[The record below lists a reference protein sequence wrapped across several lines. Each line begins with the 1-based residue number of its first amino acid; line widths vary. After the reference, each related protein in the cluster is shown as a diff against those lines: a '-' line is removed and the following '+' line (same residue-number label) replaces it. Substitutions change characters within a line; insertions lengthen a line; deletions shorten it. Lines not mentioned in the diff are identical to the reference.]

1 MSFAI
6 PAATSVTSLF
16 VTKTD
21 FYAKKDTG
29 EVMATVQALSPIP
42 AGAQG
47 NAKGYEVT
55 EYRADSSVLEHID
68 LSNGPAVFKF
78 ESQVRPVTDRFGR
91 TTNTQVLTKL
101 VSEQTTRR
109 PADVSAEA
117 RRLAAEQKGNA
128 GGDSAKS

>member
-6 PAATSVTSLF
+6 PAATSITSLF

-21 FYAKKDTG
+21 YYTKKDTG

-55 EYRADSSVLEHID
+55 EYRADASVLDQVD
-68 LSNGPAVFKF
+68 LTQGPVSVKF
-78 ESQVRPVTDRFGR
+78 ESQIRPVTDRFGR
-91 TTNTQVLTKL
+91 TTNTQVLTK
-101 VSEQTTRR
+101 VIVDQQQRQAAPQSGK
-109 PADVSAEA
+109 PADA
-117 RRLAAEQKGNA
+117 
-128 GGDSAKS
+128 AKS